1 MSAYHSFN
9 LDSSRASASLFPT
22 RNILDR
28 KVTELAPLECMEINS
43 GIDNTG
49 QEKNGSNSEHD
60 GGGDDDDDDTKMKD
74 TESEKKL
81 QVGRKTEYKT
91 LAGAIA
97 NRIRNKE
104 PVTVAAVGPE
114 CVFTAARAI
123 AVSSQYL
130 EADNADDNDGD
141 DSDNAKTGPNLVA
154 VPKFNRVQIE
164 GRDSETNVLEISVFV
179 ATTMDE

>member
-60 GGGDDDDDDTKMKD
+60 GGGDDDDDDNCFTLYLRLATFRTLLATVD
-74 TESEKKL
+74 YDEES
-81 QVGRKTEYKT
+81 
-91 LAGAIA
+91 
-97 NRIRNKE
+97 NRS
-104 PVTVAAVGPE
+104 AA
-114 CVFTAARAI
+114 C
-123 AVSSQYL
+123 
-130 EADNADDNDGD
+130 
-141 DSDNAKTGPNLVA
+141 
-154 VPKFNRVQIE
+154 
-164 GRDSETNVLEISVFV
+164 
-179 ATTMDE
+179 